1 MKANKEQLLIY
12 NYKPYTKEEIETE
25 VLIEMKEQD
34 YIDPDSYEFSY
45 FQEDEIQNFMNVM
58 SDRLGLPIDFL
69 MNKTLEWEY
78 VLECLWHLKCKTWV
92 YIIVKL
98 YDDRAF
104 EMKWYKEVAN
114 KLLDAQNEYIQ
125 LIDKVNSL
133 CENYGNGLAD

>member
-69 MNKTLEWEY
+69 MNKTLE
-78 VLECLWHLKCKTWV
+78 
-92 YIIVKL
+92 
-98 YDDRAF
+98 
-104 EMKWYKEVAN
+104 
-114 KLLDAQNEYIQ
+114 
-125 LIDKVNSL
+125 
-133 CENYGNGLAD
+133 

>member
-34 YIDPDSYEFSY
+34 YIDPDNYEFSY

-69 MNKTLEWEY
+69 MNKTLE
-78 VLECLWHLKCKTWV
+78 
-92 YIIVKL
+92 
-98 YDDRAF
+98 
-104 EMKWYKEVAN
+104 
-114 KLLDAQNEYIQ
+114 
-125 LIDKVNSL
+125 
-133 CENYGNGLAD
+133 